1 MRGRRVR
8 CSRMQRAPA
17 GYHRAMRHAL
27 RVLFVGWALLA
38 PPACTSERG
47 ETRAP
52 APVPVLDLNSAT
64 EKDMEAL
71 PGIGPERARSIMA
84 SRNARG
90 GRFRRLEDLL
100 DIKGIGPET
109 VEKIR
114 PYVVL
119 GPGR

>member
-1 MRGRRVR
+1 MRR
-8 CSRMQRAPA
+8 SLRMLCLVWAVLAPA
-17 GYHRAMRHAL
+17 GCA
-27 RVLFVGWALLA
+27 
-38 PPACTSERG
+38 SERG
-47 ETRAP
+47 DPRAT

-64 EKDMEAL
+64 EKEMEAL